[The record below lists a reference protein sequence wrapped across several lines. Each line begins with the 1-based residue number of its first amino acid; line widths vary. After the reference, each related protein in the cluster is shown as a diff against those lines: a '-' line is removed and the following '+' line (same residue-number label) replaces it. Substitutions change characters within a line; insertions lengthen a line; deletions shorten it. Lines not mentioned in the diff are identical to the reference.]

1 MLISMKPHYHVVIAT
16 PGESYKAAYVD
27 SLVET
32 LEWCYEE
39 DLRVKLLNNYSSFV
53 ASAREMTATGTT
65 GQNWATNEIGSGEF
79 TYDKIIW
86 IDSDV
91 SWTVEDFEKLIDS
104 DEDIISG
111 LVPVGG
117 AGQVG
122 VMQLDMGT
130 PRLMDKVAFMLTDS
144 PMEVDGVGFGFVCM
158 KSGVF
163 ENIKRPWFEILK
175 VPVGERMVNAS
186 EDFSFCIK
194 AREAG
199 YKIWVDP
206 SVKCGH
212 HKEVILQIDW

>member
-1 MLISMKPHYHVVIAT
+1 MKPHYHVVIAT

-32 LEWCYEE
+32 LEWCYEK
-39 DLRVKLLNNYSSFV
+39 DLKVKLLNNYSSFV
-53 ASAREMTATGTT
+53 ASAREMTATGTV

-79 TYDKIIW
+79 TYDKIFW

-91 SWTVEDFEKLIDS
+91 SWKVEDFEKLLDS
-104 DEDIISG
+104 DKDIISG

-130 PRLMDKVAFMLTDS
+130 PRLMDKVAFMLTDG
-144 PMEVDGVGFGFVCM
+144 PVEVDGVGFGFVAM
-158 KSGVF
+158 KQGVF
-163 ENIKRPWFEILK
+163 EKVPRPWFEILK
-175 VPVGERMVNAS
+175 VPVAMRMVNAS
-186 EDFSFCIK
+186 EDFSFCLK

-206 SVKCGH
+206 SVRCGH